1 MRNTLLLLALFVFG
15 SLSAQS
21 TVSERVV
28 QAFSVQAP
36 GSTKS
41 VYLFLRNDEAISA
54 VRAQIAEQS
63 IGVAQRPALVRQ
75 SLMTRAAQ
83 SQASVLELISSY
95 AQQHNAEVGQE
106 GSYFLMNLIR
116 ARVDATLLQQ
126 LAVHPSIEY
135 IELPEVFSLRYDRP
149 VEMQAD
155 ASRSEGGREP
165 GLDVIGAPF
174 MWNLGYT
181 GLGRRLYTVDT
192 GVWPSHPA
200 LRKQWRGNYF
210 PEEQCWVGFGFEHPA
225 DKPDA
230 HGTHVT
236 GTVLGLD
243 PATADTIGVAFNA
256 SFMATDPIVEDLADV
271 LPLEVILSAFQ
282 FALDPDG
289 DPLTSDD
296 VPDVICNSW
305 GFGDTTIA
313 GLCTNPLIV
322 GLYDALDAAGIA
334 VEFSAGNEG
343 PQPST
348 MGMPAYVVMDSLTIF
363 SVGAVDG
370 NSPNLPIASF
380 SSRGPSECGESA
392 QLQIKPEVCAPG
404 VNVRSAVQQNGYAE
418 YSGTSMAGPH
428 VAGAVL
434 LLKEAFP
441 FLSGRELLNALY
453 QTAIDLGVEGEDNL
467 YGRGIINLEAA
478 YNWLAAS
485 HTPVPP
491 NTEPFDVAIESIS
504 GQSLSCTGQ
513 RTFLVTIRNV
523 GSVQLDGGEL
533 SFGRVGTTGFTSI
546 TTDQTLLPGESMVL
560 NAPINLNVTGR
571 VELLAVF
578 SPFIDIPERD
588 LLNNR
593 RIHTIQV
600 RPMVSLPYAESFEFN
615 DFSGNN
621 WLQENPDYART
632 WDTISTAGLD
642 QSRFSGRMSFLSYN
656 SGQQDFVYTPFINLP
671 NSLDSLLLRFNYAYR
686 FRNNSLADTVEL
698 SLTAD
703 CGDTWQRVFYRGGS
717 QLGTFDTLWLNFR
730 PTRAAHWSSF
740 KQDILSLVGDA
751 GEVAFRLR
759 ASSRA
764 GSNFYIDNLFLYS
777 NENPSS
783 TAFANDLMFEVF
795 PNPSAGSVQ
804 VALKQPASGAI
815 LRVFSMTGSLMHQ
828 VQLSENTSHT
838 LDLSYLSA
846 GLYTVQLSSN
856 QGIGTRRLVLTR

>member
-1 MRNTLLLLALFVFG
+1 MRNTLLLLTLFILG
-15 SLSAQS
+15 SLGAQS
-21 TVSERVV
+21 TVSERVAELFLT
-28 QAFSVQAP
+28 QSP
-36 GSTKS
+36 GETRS

-54 VRAQIAEQS
+54 VRTQIESQN
-63 IGVAQRPALVRQ
+63 IGVAQRPAMVRQ

-83 SQASVLELISSY
+83 SQAPVLELINNH
-95 AQQHNAEVGQE
+95 AQQHNAEVGLE

-126 LAVHPSIEY
+126 LAAHPAIEY
-135 IELPEVFSLRYDRP
+135 IELPEVFALRYDRP
-149 VEMQAD
+149 VAMQAD

-192 GVWPSHPA
+192 GVWPGHPA

-243 PATADTIGVAFNA
+243 PETADTIGVAFNA

-313 GLCTNPLIV
+313 DLCTNPLIV

-370 NSPNLPIASF
+370 NSPSFPIASF
-380 SSRGPSECGESA
+380 SSRGPSECGETA

-404 VNVRSAVQQNGYAE
+404 VNVRSSVQQNGYAL

-453 QTAIDLGVEGEDNL
+453 QTAIDLGEQGEDNL

-478 YNWLAAS
+478 FNFLSANHS
-485 HTPVPP
+485 PVPP

-504 GQSLSCTGQ
+504 GPSLTCTGP

-523 GSVQLDGGEL
+523 GSVELNGGEL

-546 TTDQTLLPGESMVL
+546 STDQTLLPGESMVL

-571 VELLAVF
+571 IELLAVF
-578 SPFIDIPERD
+578 SPYIDIPERD

-593 RIHTIQV
+593 RIHTVQV
-600 RPMVSLPYAESFEFN
+600 RPTFSLPYAESFEFN
-615 DFSGNN
+615 SFSGNN
-621 WLQENPDYART
+621 WLLENPDYSRT
-632 WDTISTAGLD
+632 WDTTSTRGLGE
-642 QSRFSGRMSFLSYN
+642 SRFSGRMSFLSYN
-656 SGQQDFVYTPFINLP
+656 TGQQDFAYTPFISLP
-671 NSLDSLLLRFNYAYR
+671 ANLDSLLLRFDYAYR

-698 SLTAD
+698 SLTTD

-730 PTRAAHWSSF
+730 PIRAAHWDTF
-740 KQDILSLVGDA
+740 KQDILSQVGDA

-759 ASSRA
+759 ASSRS
-764 GSNFYIDNLFLYS
+764 GSNFFIDNLFLYS
-777 NENPSS
+777 NENPTA
-783 TAFANDLMFEVF
+783 TAFTKELLFDVF
-795 PNPSAGSVQ
+795 PNPTTGQVH
-804 VALKQPASGAI
+804 VALQQAEPGAV
-815 LRVFSMTGSLMHQ
+815 LRVFSITGSLVHQ
-828 VQLSENTSHT
+828 VELGAQTGQT
-838 LDLSYLSA
+838 LGLDFLPS
-846 GLYTVQLSSN
+846 GLYTIQLSANNGVGS
-856 QGIGTRRLVLTR
+856 RRLVLTR